1 MSHAC
6 WRVDGR
12 STETAA
18 LSSHFFL
25 THAFILKAVP
35 SNAFHSPYMQNRFF
49 FFCST
54 SVQMKTYFYQYN
66 QSMDTTSTLLI
77 SIFPLTVIKLEVKQ
91 VGAHQFLRLKHLRGM
106 CGYITHATIKCVL
119 LLAFTPLI
127 LYASSYNGHKIYYLP
142 TCVLDF
148 YFPVSLTYSALFFL
162 SDFPMSLAP
171 PEISYSE

>member
-1 MSHAC
+1 
-6 WRVDGR
+6 
-12 STETAA
+12 
-18 LSSHFFL
+18 
-25 THAFILKAVP
+25 
-35 SNAFHSPYMQNRFF
+35 MQNRFF
-49 FFCST
+49 FFCPT
-54 SVQMKTYFYQYN
+54 SVQMETYFYQYN

-77 SIFPLTVIKLEVKQ
+77 STFPLTVLKLEVKQ

-106 CGYITHATIKCVL
+106 CGYITHAIKCVL

-127 LYASSYNGHKIYYLP
+127 LYASSYNCHKIYYLP

-148 YFPVSLTYSALFFL
+148 YFPVSFTYSALFFL